1 MLDMNWGVYRSGWS
15 GIPDIETPIYIQH
28 HLLTDQP
35 YHTTRLKQ
43 HQLLPLQPYLDHQTK
58 QQDDMNYTILILI
71 YGGQDDTDIMMTWP
85 LQCDY

>member
-1 MLDMNWGVYRSGWS
+1 ML
-15 GIPDIETPIYIQH
+15 TPRPISWI
-28 HLLTDQP
+28 
-35 YHTTRLKQ
+35 KS
-43 HQLLPLQPYLDHQTK
+43 LPLQPYLDHQTK